1 VKLAYDADSAFAA
14 RERGELIE
22 DHARGDSFARALRAL
37 GRSLF
42 TFGAPLRAAG
52 PPPIVS
58 RQASRGAQS
67 S

>member
-14 RERGELIE
+14 RERGGLIA
-22 DHARGDSFARALRAL
+22 DHARRDSFARALRAL

-42 TFGAPLRAAG
+42 TFGAPLGAG

-58 RQASRGAQS
+58 RQASREAQS